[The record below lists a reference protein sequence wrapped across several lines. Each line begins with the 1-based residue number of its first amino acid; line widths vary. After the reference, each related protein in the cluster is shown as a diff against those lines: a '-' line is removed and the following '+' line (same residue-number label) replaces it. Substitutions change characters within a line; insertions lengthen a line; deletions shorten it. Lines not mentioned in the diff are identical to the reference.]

1 MYKKSFIEAVKSL
14 SKDYNTGAV
23 VHLQNKQNGSRM
35 SPKLDAY
42 IAMGAEQDFW
52 SVVCVQVSAPA
63 ESKSETEPQIK
74 VEDAKE

>member
-42 IAMGAEQDFW
+42 IAMSDKDNW

-74 VEDAKE
+74 VEGAKE